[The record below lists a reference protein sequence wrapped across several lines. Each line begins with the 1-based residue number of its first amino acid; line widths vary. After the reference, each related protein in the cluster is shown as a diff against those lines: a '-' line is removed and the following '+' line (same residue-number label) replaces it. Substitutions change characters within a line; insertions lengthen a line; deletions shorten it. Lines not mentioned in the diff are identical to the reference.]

1 MSRKSMRAAA
11 LVTVAALLAG
21 TALVLASCGGATSQV
36 EIIPKDVL
44 FGNPEKAR
52 ARISPDGT
60 HLAYLAPHND
70 VLNVWVKTIGG
81 DDDRV
86 VTTDDN
92 RGIFRYFWAQD
103 GEHILYMQDAGGD
116 ENWLLYSINIESGEV
131 DTLTPFEGVQVRLV
145 DYSKHHPNTVL
156 LAINAQD
163 PRLHDVY
170 KLELDTGELT
180 LIARN
185 PGNILGWM
193 TDFDLKVRGALAMT
207 PLGETE
213 LLVRADEDATWES
226 VLTWG
231 DEDNMVSSPIGFTK
245 DGGSVLM
252 VDSRNANAG
261 RLVKLDLD
269 TMELEIIAEDDMYD
283 VSEVMMNPDTY
294 EVEAVAFTRD
304 RTEWTVLSDDVAAD
318 LEALATL
325 DDGEFNVTSY
335 DNDYGTWTVAYTKD
349 DGPVS
354 FYLYDRATKSGEFLF
369 VHRPALENYTLV
381 PMEPIEFEARDGMT
395 IHGYIT
401 YPPDGGRR
409 NLPMVLN
416 VHGGPWA
423 RDFWGY
429 NPEAQWLANRGY
441 VCLQVNFRGSTGYG
455 KEFLNAGDK
464 EWGRNMQY
472 DLVDAV
478 NWAIDQ
484 GIADPERVCI
494 YGASYGGYAALAGA
508 TFTPDL
514 FCCAVPMMGPSNL
527 ITFLETI
534 PPYWSTMVEMM
545 YKRVGDPRTEEEM
558 LIERSPLFKVD
569 EVKIPMLIAQGA
581 NDPRVVQAES
591 DQFVEAMRANG
602 LDIEYIVFEDEGHGF
617 AKPENRMEFYGTAEL
632 FLAEHLGGRAE
643 EQADEAEATE

>member
-1 MSRKSMRAAA
+1 MRSRGWRVVSITVSIAMLAGLAA
-11 LVTVAALLAG
+11 LV
-21 TALVLASCGGATSQV
+21 ASCGGSQQP

-44 FGNPEKAR
+44 FGNPEKMMAR
-52 ARISPDGT
+52 LSPDGT
-60 HLAYLAPHND
+60 KLAYIAPSND
-70 VLNVWVKTIGG
+70 VLNVWVKTVGES
-81 DDDRV
+81 DDRAI
-86 VTTDDN
+86 TSDDN

-103 GEHILYMQDAGGD
+103 SEHILYMQDEGGN
-116 ENWLLYSINIESGEV
+116 ENWLLYSVGLESGDV
-131 DTLTPFEGVQVRLV
+131 KTLTPYEGVQVRLV

-156 LAINAQD
+156 FAMNEQD

-170 KLELDTGELT
+170 RLELDTGDIELM
-180 LIARN
+180 ARN
-185 PGNILGWM
+185 PGNILGWIS
-193 TDFDLKVRGALAMT
+193 DFDLEVRGALAMT
-207 PLGETE
+207 PEGYTE
-213 LLVRADEDATWES
+213 LLVREDDDGTWES

-231 DEDNMVSSPIGFTK
+231 DEDNMVSTPLGFTK
-245 DGGSVLM
+245 DGESM
-252 VDSRNANAG
+252 YMIDSRNANSG
-261 RLVKLDLD
+261 RLVRLDLE
-269 TMELEIIAEDDMYD
+269 TKELEIIAEDEMYD
-283 VSEVMMNPDTY
+283 VSDVMLNPDTY
-294 EVEAVAFTRD
+294 EIEAVSFTKERE
-304 RTEWTVLSDDVAAD
+304 EWTVLDDAVRED
-318 LEALATL
+318 FEAIGRI
-325 DDGEFNVTSY
+325 DDGEFSITSY
-335 DNDYGTWTVAYTKD
+335 NNGYDTWTVAFMKD

-354 FYLYDRATKSGEFLF
+354 FYLYDRASKQAEFLF
-369 VHRPALENYTLV
+369 VHRPELDDYTLA
-381 PMEPIEFEARDGMT
+381 PMEPISFEARDGLT

-401 YPPDGGRR
+401 YPPGLGRR

-423 RDFWGY
+423 RDNWGY

-527 ITFLETI
+527 VTFLETI
-534 PPYWSTMVEMM
+534 PPYWSTMIEMM
-545 YKRVGDPRTEEEM
+545 YKRVGDPRTEEE
-558 LIERSPLFKVD
+558 LLLERSPLFKVD
-569 EVKIPMLIAQGA
+569 AVKIPMLIAQGA

-591 DQFVEAMRANG
+591 DQFVEAMRENG
-602 LDIEYIVFEDEGHGF
+602 LDVEYIVFEDEGHGF
-617 AKPENRMEFYGTAEL
+617 AKPENRLRFYGDAEV
-632 FLAEHLGGRAE
+632 FLARHLGGRSE
-643 EQADEAEATE
+643 TEPTE